1 MVRKVQ
7 RIYVCAECGG
17 AVTQCGTG
25 LGTWTCPKH
34 PKRLL
39 NVERRVDSG
48 KEAERS
54 SMWAGVPVVRHT
66 KVRAVLRAPDATSQK

>member
-1 MVRKVQ
+1 MSRKNG

-17 AVTQCGTG
+17 SVVQSGTG

-34 PKRLL
+34 PKRFLS
-39 NVERRVDSG
+39 VTRRVDSG

-54 SMWAGVPVVRHT
+54 SMWSSVPVVRHT
-66 KVRAVLRAPDATSQK
+66 RVRVERT